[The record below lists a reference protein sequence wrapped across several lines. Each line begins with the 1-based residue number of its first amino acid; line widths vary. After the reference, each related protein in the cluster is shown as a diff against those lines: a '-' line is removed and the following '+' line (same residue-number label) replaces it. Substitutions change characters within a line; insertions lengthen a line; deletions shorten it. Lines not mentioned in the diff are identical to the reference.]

1 MVVPKRKGA
10 VGAAIR
16 ERVYLLRYVVERDC
30 QDALQ
35 RRVGEA
41 PQEGAE
47 GPVDVG

>member
-1 MVVPKRKGA
+1 MVPRRKGA

-16 ERVYLLRYVVERDC
+16 ERVYLLRYVDEQDC
-30 QDALQ
+30 PDALQ

-47 GPVDVG
+47 GPVDVE